1 MFEKL
6 FQLVKNNAGTAVID
20 NPLIPVE
27 YHESVIN
34 EASSAIIEVLK
45 SQVESGKVKEL
56 IKYFQYP
63 GIYQSPL
70 VSSVV
75 NKFANRLNKFYGI
88 EPSVAISTSKTLMPV
103 VMQQLVEEI
112 QKAENAEFGLAA
124 FLSKLTGNRTDMSIL
139 VNKLVAA

>member
-20 NPLIPVE
+20 NPMIAAE
-27 YHESVIN
+27 HHEAVIN

-45 SQVESGKVKEL
+45 SQLESGKVKEL

-70 VSSVV
+70 VSTVV
-75 NKFANRLNKFYGI
+75 NKFANRLNKFYSI
-88 EPSVAISTSKTLMPV
+88 EPSVAISTSKTLMPA
-103 VMQQLVEEI
+103 VMQQLVEEV
-112 QKAENAEFGLAA
+112 QKADNNDFSLTT
-124 FLSKLTGNRTDMSIL
+124 FLSKLTGNRTDMSTL
-139 VNKLVAA
+139 VNKMAVA